1 MGMICDARS
10 WSTRSGELSKC
21 TRGAQV
27 TLDPPSPTRSH
38 RVPRRHSNKE
48 KPRNPPWDTCAA
60 VGHLRQRRLP
70 APEAYTALLSFRA
83 HVSHEVPRCPT
94 REPQNK
100 ETPEYSSLSHNNYMA
115 ALENKMPTC
124 SWHLGASRF
133 QEWKNKRKIPKFASV
148 ECY

>member
-1 MGMICDARS
+1 
-10 WSTRSGELSKC
+10 
-21 TRGAQV
+21 
-27 TLDPPSPTRSH
+27 
-38 RVPRRHSNKE
+38 
-48 KPRNPPWDTCAA
+48 
-60 VGHLRQRRLP
+60 VGHLRQRGLP
-70 APEAYTALLSFRA
+70 APEANTALLSFRA